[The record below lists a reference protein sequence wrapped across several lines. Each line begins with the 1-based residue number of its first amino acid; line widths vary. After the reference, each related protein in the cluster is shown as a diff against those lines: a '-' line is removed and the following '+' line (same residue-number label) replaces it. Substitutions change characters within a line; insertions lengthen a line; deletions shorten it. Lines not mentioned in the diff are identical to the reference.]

1 MTNPEFSDAFSTM
14 LNSYNTQMQF
24 GEQASKAEIVLDEY
38 EKSVFLTQAQD
49 IIVKSYFDARLN
61 AEGMGLDDGTKRQL
75 DFSSLIRVASL
86 SPLATQENT
95 YDSRG
100 IMYQMPIGAD
110 ENSPQALFILNE
122 KLVNSKTYYR
132 KEYNGNIEIP
142 SGPVTESVGE
152 ISIVNK
158 TPYSLH
164 PVIFLQNSRVGETE
178 ITYIPEL
185 DSISEG
191 VLTVYFMCQGAHV
204 EELFNSGELRVS
216 SGLIQNDKFDI
227 KFTRWFDP
235 NHETYNESYEYPY
248 TLTTATSTPTS
259 FQEINENKEYVIV
272 PISYKEYD
280 RMMSRPYSQPLKK
293 QAWRLFQNQVTGFDV
308 QTELIPKFNVTNE
321 DTVITIDGTDTTMQ
335 ESEFIYKIRY
345 VQRPTPIVLEDLPDG
360 LSIDG
365 VSGETPCMLNPV
377 LHQDILNKAVDLAIT
392 TRGGTPAATQARQ
405 ARRQEKD

>member
-1 MTNPEFSDAFSTM
+1 MTTEEFSNSMDTM
-14 LNSYNTQMQF
+14 LASHSSQAVF

-38 EKSVFLTQAQD
+38 EKSVLLTQAQE

-75 DFSSLIRVASL
+75 DFSSLIRVANL

-100 IMYQMPIGAD
+100 IMYQMPTGAD
-110 ENSPQALFILNE
+110 ESSPQALFILNE
-122 KLVNSKTYYR
+122 RLVNSKTYYR

-142 SGPVTESVGE
+142 SGPVTESVGK

-164 PVIFLQNSRVGETE
+164 PVIFLQDSRVGEPE

-191 VLTVYFMCQGAHV
+191 VLTVYFMCQGANV
-204 EELFNSGELRVS
+204 RKLFDSGELRVS

-235 NHETYNESYEYPY
+235 NYETYNESYEYPY
-248 TLTTATSTPTS
+248 TLTTATSAPIS

-308 QTELIPKFNVTNE
+308 QTELIPKFNVINE
-321 DTVITIDGTDTTMQ
+321 DTVITIDGTNTTMQ
-335 ESEFIYKIRY
+335 KSEFIYKIRY
-345 VQRPTPIVLEDLPDG
+345 VKRPSPIVLEDLPEG
-360 LSIDG
+360 LTIN
-365 VSGETPCMLNPV
+365 GESTETNCELNPA
-377 LHQDILNKAVDLAIT
+377 LHIDILNKAVELAMA
-392 TRGGTPAATQARQ
+392 TRGGTPAATQAASQ
-405 ARRQEKD
+405 QQRRQE